1 VRLSGLRN
9 IARTNAGGKVK
20 EAPDIQINLEDNN
33 VFNIA
38 RASTTNVSPSKAGG
52 GSTSRRTD

>member
-1 VRLSGLRN
+1 
-9 IARTNAGGKVK
+9 VK
-20 EAPDIQINLEDNN
+20 DAPDIQINLEDNN

-38 RASTTNVSPSKAGG
+38 RAGTTNVSPSKQGG